1 MVGRPVASVAGFH
14 YSDALKALGG
24 TWTFE
29 ALNKWLDD
37 PRADVPGTAM
47 TFAGIKNEKQ
57 RADVIAYLNTLSKN
71 PQPLPTAQSQPAPA
85 EGAAPAAKP
94 APAEK

>member
-1 MVGRPVASVAGFH
+1 
-14 YSDALKALGG
+14 
-24 TWTFE
+24 
-29 ALNKWLDD
+29 
-37 PRADVPGTAM
+37 M